1 MHSNFSLSKLS
12 KSLPTGDMFS
22 LPSIEDKLWW
32 QASAFP
38 GSSPESLQGEKE
50 LFLSKAW
57 VLLACPLHLGPCC
70 LPSWRRC
77 QFQCSKGAP
86 LSVAGRK
93 GTCRVFTL
101 ISLRD
106 GLPVCFRGT
115 LPPQDCT
122 WASETILGVIWHS
135 EWGWG
140 LFWEKQCLNPGH
152 LRFRG
157 IFKMTCKPSF
167 LSTTRLCFC
176 VSQFQKHFIF
186 ISRKLIFN

>member
-1 MHSNFSLSKLS
+1 MSSLPSVEDKLVASISFPRQLSWKPAGWKRALSLQSLSVT
-12 KSLPTGDMFS
+12 SLPTAPRA
-22 LPSIEDKLWW
+22 L
-32 QASAFP
+32 
-38 GSSPESLQGEKE
+38 
-50 LFLSKAW
+50 LFAI
-57 VLLACPLHLGPCC
+57 LAEVSVSVQQRGTT
-70 LPSWRRC
+70 
-77 QFQCSKGAP
+77 QCSK
-86 LSVAGRK
+86 GRK

-101 ISLRD
+101 ISLRN

-167 LSTTRLCFC
+167 CKYNQTLLLCLSVPETLYLY
-176 VSQFQKHFIF
+176 FQEVNI
-186 ISRKLIFN
+186 